1 MSRYAI
7 VINET
12 VDNVIVSNPHN
23 ATKIANSKGGISVY
37 ADRYPIQAGDT
48 YTDSKFFRDGIEVN
62 RIPTPEEQ
70 IAVERARNLEQD
82 EILLE
87 NTIEIIELKWGL

>member
-7 VINET
+7 VVNGT
-12 VDNVIVSNPHN
+12 VDNVIISNPHN
-23 ATKIANSKGGISVY
+23 ATQIANAKGGVSIY
-37 ADRYPIQAGDT
+37 ADRYPIQPGDT
-48 YTDSKFFRDGIEVN
+48 YTDSKFYRDGTEIE
-62 RIPTPEEQ
+62 RTPTPEEQ